1 MCYFFAYFSHGLPI
15 FKLGKL
21 SILSVSL
28 FVALTNWLYN
38 GFTFLSFDS
47 GPNFRVFT
55 GAADVEGAAYVL
67 IDIKGAGVAAAG
79 TTGAGGGH
87 PLCLAAAA
95 GKGTLFG
102 GGQPLCLA
110 AAAETEK
117 NSWNNHTKWEKIR
130 YIKNKKSW
138 NYYLE
143 KVCYLM
149 EAGVEEAVDSIFFL
163 FHQPYKKLCK

>member
-1 MCYFFAYFSHGLPI
+1 MEKPVSKLGGQIKFIWDTRSLFWAFLSISQDIFIEHTNHKLMCYFFEYFSHGLPI

-67 IDIKGAGVAAAG
+67 IDIKGAGAA
-79 TTGAGGGH
+79 GAGGGH

-95 GKGTLFG
+95 GKGTLLG

-117 NSWNNHTKWEKIR
+117 KSWNNHTKWEKIR
-130 YIKNKKSW
+130 YT
-138 NYYLE
+138 
-143 KVCYLM
+143 
-149 EAGVEEAVDSIFFL
+149 
-163 FHQPYKKLCK
+163 YKK

>member
-28 FVALTNWLYN
+28 FLALTNWLYN

-95 GKGTLFG
+95 GKGTLLG

-117 NSWNNHTKWEKIR
+117 NSWNNHTKWGKIR
-130 YIKNKKSW
+130 YIKKKFVKLLPGKGMLLDGGGGGGGGRF
-138 NYYLE
+138 N
-143 KVCYLM
+143 
-149 EAGVEEAVDSIFFL
+149 FL
-163 FHQPYKKLCK
+163 FISSALQKIV